1 MHMLL
6 FAVEVLGGKAHDIFL
21 VNLLFTFVRL
31 NDFVEPGVNLARR
44 ALDPS
49 AFTRADRCSAS
60 NLVVDLLSLAELLM
74 DFGFR
79 SSGTLDPWM
88 ANNICHVQAMLR
100 LVLEHAGEQI
110 LEFWREV
117 ISFATCGLLVEFPEH
132 VLLVIHDRPV
142 KLITWDGVLE
152 GWAASTH
159 NEKDDSHGKEVDDR
173 TAVRG
178 LFVDLWRVVAERA
191 PVCGKVTVAF
201 SALEGYDE
209 AKVDDLNV
217 EVGVEHNVF
226 GLQVTM
232 GESLR
237 VQVVDSVHHLLEEV
251 PALLLCEG
259 PTVGD
264 VVEELA
270 SWDDLF
276 HDICHVLL
284 SPVGLHNHCTF
295 LEV

>member
-6 FAVEVLGGKAHDIFL
+6 LTVEVLGGKAHNIFL
-21 VNLLFTFVRL
+21 FNLLFAFVRL
-31 NDFVEPGVNLARR
+31 NDFIEPGVNLARR

-49 AFTRADRCSAS
+49 AFTRADRCSAG

-79 SSGTLDPWM
+79 SSGTLDPRM
-88 ANNICHVQAMLR
+88 ANNIGHVQAMLR
-100 LVLEHAGEQI
+100 LVLEHTGEQI

-117 ISFATCGLLVEFPEH
+117 ISFATCGLLMEFPEQ
-132 VLLVIHDRPV
+132 VLLVVHDRPV

-159 NEKDDSHGKEVDDR
+159 NEKDDSHGKKVDDR
-173 TAVRG
+173 TMVRG

-191 PVCGKVTVAF
+191 PVCGKVTIAF

-209 AKVDDLNV
+209 AEVDDLNV
-217 EVGVEHNVF
+217 EVGVEHDVLW
-226 GLQVTM
+226 LQVTM

-237 VQVVDSVHHLLEEV
+237 VQVVDSMHHLLEEV

-259 PTVGD
+259 PTV
-264 VVEELA
+264 
-270 SWDDLF
+270 
-276 HDICHVLL
+276 
-284 SPVGLHNHCTF
+284 
-295 LEV
+295 